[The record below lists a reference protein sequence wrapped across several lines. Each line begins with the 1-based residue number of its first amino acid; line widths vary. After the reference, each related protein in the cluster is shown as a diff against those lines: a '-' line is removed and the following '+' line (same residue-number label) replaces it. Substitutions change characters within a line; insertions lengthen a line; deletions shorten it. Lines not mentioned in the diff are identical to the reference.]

1 MKKRLS
7 FLALAINFVI
17 AFIASFVFT
26 QAFDVNIN
34 PLLAAAV
41 ITVGH
46 AVVTYFTPS
55 LYNGNLMEG
64 LQTEVWIAGIKEQP
78 MPDTS
83 FIMQS
88 QDLSGYVNN
97 NTLHLAEAGVDPDVF
112 EDYFRTN
119 NGELPVQNIEDIPH
133 EVVLKIYSTAQTR
146 HNNLLEAEF
155 QYDKFASILQRHRNS
170 LAKEM
175 AKRTAYNWAPATD
188 DANNKIMNLG
198 ATDSVI
204 DALIDMQAFMRKHD
218 LDLSLMNVALTA
230 DHAARI
236 RKEDKKLYKE
246 ISSEKGAS
254 IYDFKVFFYSKT
266 PLYTS
271 AGVKKPWNAVAD
283 PTDKQASLIWS
294 SEETFRCFGDVE
306 MYSTLKHSGYQADV
320 VSFGQRAL
328 TGKIRANAPK
338 YFGSI
343 L

>member
-7 FLALAINFVI
+7 YLALSINFVI
-17 AFIASFVFT
+17 AFIASFVFVES
-26 QAFDVNIN
+26 FNVNVN
-34 PLLAAAV
+34 PFVAASV

-46 AVVTYFTPS
+46 AIVTYFTPS
-55 LYNGNLMEG
+55 LYKGNLMEG
-64 LQTEVWIAGIKEQP
+64 LQTEVWIAGIKENP

-83 FIMQS
+83 FINQS

-119 NGELPVQNIEDIPH
+119 TGELPVQSIEDIPH
-133 EVVLKIYSTAQTR
+133 EVVLKIWSTAQTR
-146 HNNLLEAEF
+146 HNSLLEAEL

-170 LAKEM
+170 LSKNM
-175 AKRTAYNWAPATD
+175 AQRTAFNWATATD

-198 ATDSVI
+198 ASDSVI
-204 DALIDMQAFMRKHD
+204 DGLIDMQAFMRKHD
-218 LDLSLMNVALTA
+218 LDLSQMNIALTA

-266 PLYTS
+266 PYYTS
-271 AGVKKPWNAVAD
+271 AGVKKPWASVVD
-283 PTDKQASLIWS
+283 PTDKQASIIWS

-328 TGKIRANAPK
+328 TGKIRANSPK
-338 YFGSI
+338 YFGAI